1 MKLKFLKNIF
11 YELVP
16 IKNDITSIVINSNEK
31 DVKEIHVGLTTN
43 NEIITFWHCNNL
55 LAKLH
60 FLIYGNINLI
70 IRTMYFKPTA
80 MSIGNIISMEKR

>member
-31 DVKEIHVGLTTN
+31 
-43 NEIITFWHCNNL
+43 
-55 LAKLH
+55 
-60 FLIYGNINLI
+60 
-70 IRTMYFKPTA
+70 M
-80 MSIGNIISMEKR
+80 